1 MTPKMETETFDY
13 GLGPRGAADRAR
25 ATLGDNIA
33 RGLVELIT
41 NSDTAYE
48 RRQEDFNRRRIAI
61 EYSSKE
67 RWIAVRDQ
75 AGGMSREIARQKFKQ
90 GGEASEPGGRGY
102 FGVGAKDCAVFGK
115 LTVET
120 VDDSGTFTR
129 IDIPRDY
136 KRNDRAVVRQDRHP
150 QNGGLETDHPYY
162 EAITKAIRPH
172 VAAALEAINAQLQES
187 ERAGISAN
195 LQQANLAAG
204 SWLGN
209 YLEED
214 AGGMPSLPDGFYFLP
229 SSVRMGPGTVKRL
242 TLYNI
247 GSDVCVG
254 APTVTS
260 DANDLVAINE
270 VANFSD
276 PVLPPGATSP
286 RQRARIVVTAG
297 HQIGSATLVAEY
309 AQGDREAL
317 LVDADI
323 RIVEDAPPATTFG
336 FEHSVYT
343 IHPGEARN
351 IRVIV
356 PFDLADD
363 NLMEPVRF
371 RVEVEDK
378 SITAIGSG
386 VLAVTDGTEDS
397 VKEAYIVTFRIEA
410 RGGAGTAG
418 RIYAR
423 FADHET
429 SAGVRSQGTAITVY
443 DDDSETSPPDSR
455 AVVYERGLCPAPP
468 DHQGG
473 PCLHFFLR
481 HRDVQQWLGEPKIT
495 ESGDLQWDM
504 LDTHGF
510 RAMKADAIADAAA
523 QYRVL
528 RLNQVREASTGEP
541 ITADEV
547 LRLLWQE
554 KRRALPQMQ
563 RIFIDTL
570 PYPWSSQAH

>member
-1 MTPKMETETFDY
+1 MTPKMEVETFDY

-48 RRQEDFNRRRIAI
+48 RRQEDFSRRRIAI

-115 LTVET
+115 LIVET

-129 IDIPRDY
+129 IDIPRNYQGAQITHETAQREHYDRILKGR
-136 KRNDRAVVRQDRHP
+136 KRPGTVATIKLAARKEGGPNLPRFGRLEDQLAKHFALRHLLERNYVMLIDRSSRSPSKRLHYWGAPWEAPTATLHYDGDLVVEGYPEARPHLKLFDVGEAVRAQTRNDQFEGFILVRTPVADHGYFLAGLESHPHAARLAGEVTDPYIQTLLEDFLHAGPSKKNDRAVIRQDRHP

-162 EAITKAIRPH
+162 EAITRAIRPH

-187 ERAGISAN
+187 ERAGISTN

-260 DANDLVAINE
+260 DDNDLVAINE
-270 VANFSD
+270 VSNFSD
-276 PVLPPGATSP
+276 PVLPTGATSP

-317 LVDADI
+317 LWMPISALSRMRRQQQYSVSSI
-323 RIVEDAPPATTFG
+323 RSIRFTPA
-336 FEHSVYT
+336 
-343 IHPGEARN
+343 R
-351 IRVIV
+351 
-356 PFDLADD
+356 
-363 NLMEPVRF
+363 
-371 RVEVEDK
+371 
-378 SITAIGSG
+378 
-386 VLAVTDGTEDS
+386 
-397 VKEAYIVTFRIEA
+397 
-410 RGGAGTAG
+410 RG
-418 RIYAR
+418 
-423 FADHET
+423 T
-429 SAGVRSQGTAITVY
+429 SA
-443 DDDSETSPPDSR
+443 
-455 AVVYERGLCPAPP
+455 
-468 DHQGG
+468 
-473 PCLHFFLR
+473 
-481 HRDVQQWLGEPKIT
+481 
-495 ESGDLQWDM
+495 
-504 LDTHGF
+504 
-510 RAMKADAIADAAA
+510 
-523 QYRVL
+523 
-528 RLNQVREASTGEP
+528 
-541 ITADEV
+541 
-547 LRLLWQE
+547 
-554 KRRALPQMQ
+554 
-563 RIFIDTL
+563 
-570 PYPWSSQAH
+570 